1 MIDDL
6 ESCAKSMEESNR
18 LKVIL
23 YVYIFGAKKE
33 TGQGFAAMVALGL
46 DTHTSLEV
54 AARIIL
60 QQNYKG
66 LQWTTN
72 SWVMALCIHHSS

>member
-1 MIDDL
+1 
-6 ESCAKSMEESNR
+6 MEESNR

-60 QQNYKG
+60 QQITKDFNG
-66 LQWTTN
+66 RQIPGSWPSAHIIAAN
-72 SWVMALCIHHSS
+72 STRTAN

>member
-46 DTHTSLEV
+46 DTHTSL
-54 AARIIL
+54 
-60 QQNYKG
+60 
-66 LQWTTN
+66 
-72 SWVMALCIHHSS
+72 